1 MKEIDGSQTVYQ
13 LVQEHPELKEVLV
26 NLGFTPLK
34 NDRMLNTLGR
44 MMSLNDGIKQIGI
57 TREQLEKALAAANYQ
72 IKKLQLIGQLAL

>member
-44 MMSLNDGIKQIGI
+44 MMSLNDGIKQIGV
-57 TREQLEKALAAANYQ
+57 TRENLEESLAAANYQ
-72 IKKLQLIGQLAL
+72 MKK